1 MKLAI
6 LMNLLELPKR
16 FKNNPHLV
24 YLNRIQIL
32 FFFFLVLCLHVGKHT
47 HMKSL
52 TFCSLISHIYS
63 THRPSVDD
71 ITF

>member
-32 FFFFLVLCLHVGKHT
+32 FFFSCLMLTCGKAHT
-47 HMKSL
+47 YEIFNIL
-52 TFCSLISHIYS
+52 LF
-63 THRPSVDD
+63 D
-71 ITF
+71 

>member
-32 FFFFLVLCLHVGKHT
+32 FCTFCFFLSYAY
-47 HMKSL
+47 MWE
-52 TFCSLISHIYS
+52 S
-63 THRPSVDD
+63 TH
-71 ITF
+71 I